1 MPHPPKIPPEAELRR
16 ARSLLSELPGILWEA
31 DATSMA
37 FTFVSER
44 VRDVLGYDASEWLAD
59 PGFWTDHLHPADR
72 DRMVA
77 RLVRI
82 GNDGGAFDEE
92 YRLRARDGSWIWV
105 RDQGRAIDE
114 KGTRRSIRGLMID
127 VTKARRAERDHEAME
142 GRFQRVIEHLPAI
155 VYLEAVTREAN
166 GIGEMLYVSPQVQE
180 ILGFSPDEWLADP
193 VAWARQFH
201 PDDRARI
208 REEYDRVEQT
218 GGPFHA
224 DYRMYT
230 RTGEIRWFR
239 DEATLVRDDEGALA
253 YWQGIMFDVTAERES
268 EERARSS
275 EERYRTLVEQIP
287 AIVYRED
294 VTGDGLQIVYI
305 NAQVEQFLGISPKEW
320 VRDPHAW
327 LEAIH
332 PDDRELVEQENRRTE
347 LTGEPFLIQYRM
359 IARDG
364 RLVWFRDHAVLV
376 RGPDGEPAYWQGV
389 MMDITP
395 LKEATGQ
402 LSEAEARYR
411 TLVEQIPA
419 IAYIDPVEEGPTVYI
434 SPQVGSILGYEP
446 EEWYADPGLWS
457 KIVHPDDRGL
467 MERGAVHAEPHAATY
482 RLIARD
488 GHVVWVQDQARLVL
502 DPDGRPVYWQGVLID
517 VTEQRRTEELERDL
531 ERERLEAERL
541 RMEDELKTTFL
552 QAVSHD
558 LRTPLAAI
566 LGLAVTMERD
576 DVEITDIEHRDM
588 ARRIASNARK
598 LDRIVTDF
606 LDLERLNRGLTEINL
621 EPIDVGALIREIVAN
636 SELVAERRLS
646 IDVAPITVKADP
658 AMVERIVENLL
669 GNTVKHTPGDSRI
682 WVRLERTDEG
692 AMLIVEDDGPGVA
705 AADRERIFEAF
716 RQGAGAGSGSGVGL
730 ALVARFAELH
740 DGRAWVQ
747 DRVGG
752 GASFR
757 VTLAAEP
764 AVRTRDIDL
773 TELDIDQP
781 TDGPTDQPTGTGSPD
796 DSHA

>member
-16 ARSLLSELPGILWEA
+16 ARSLLADLPAIVWEA

-37 FTFVSER
+37 FTFVSEG
-44 VRDVLGYDASEWLAD
+44 VRDLLGYDASEWLAD
-59 PGFWTDHLHPADR
+59 PGFWTDHLHPEDR

-82 GNDGGAFDEE
+82 GTAGGTFDEE
-92 YRLRARDGSWIWV
+92 YRLRARDGTWVWV
-105 RDQGRAIDE
+105 RDQGQAAVDARA
-114 KGTRRSIRGLMID
+114 KPRSIRGLMID
-127 VTKARRAERDHEAME
+127 VTTARRAERDREAME

-155 VYLEAVTREAN
+155 VYLEAVTREES

-180 ILGFSPDEWLADP
+180 ILGFSPEEWLADP
-193 VAWARQFH
+193 IAWARQFH
-201 PDDRARI
+201 PEDRARI
-208 REEYDRVEQT
+208 REEYDRIERT

-268 EERARSS
+268 EERARAS

-294 VTGDGLQIVYI
+294 VTGEGLQIVYI
-305 NAQVEQFLGISPKEW
+305 NSQVEQLLGITPDEW
-320 VRDPHAW
+320 VRDPSVW
-327 LEAIH
+327 LASIH

-347 LTGEPFLIQYRM
+347 ATGEPFLIQYRM
-359 IARDG
+359 TARDG

-376 RGPDGEPAYWQGV
+376 RGPDDEPAYWQGV

-419 IAYIDPVEEGPTVYI
+419 IAYIDPVEDGPTIYI
-434 SPQVGSILGYEP
+434 SPQVEAILGYEP
-446 EEWYADPGLWS
+446 AEWYADPGLWRS
-457 KIVHPDDRGL
+457 IVHPDDRGV
-467 MERGAVHAEPHAATY
+467 MEDGIHDEPHAATY

-488 GHVVWVQDQARLVL
+488 GHEVWVQDQARLVL
-502 DPDGRPVYWQGVLID
+502 DPDGRPVYWQGVLVD
-517 VTEQRRTEELERDL
+517 VTEQRRTQALERDL
-531 ERERLEAERL
+531 ERERDEAERL
-541 RMEDELKTTFL
+541 RLEDELKTTFL

-576 DVEITDIEHRDM
+576 DVEITDAEHRDM
-588 ARRIASNARK
+588 AHRIASNARK

-606 LDLERLNRGLTEINL
+606 LDLERLNRGLAEIHL

-636 SELVAERRLS
+636 SDLVAERRLA
-646 IDVAPITVKADP
+646 IDVAPITVQADA

-669 GNTVKHTPGDSRI
+669 GNTVKHAPGDSRI
-682 WVRLERTDEG
+682 WVRLERTDDG

-705 AADRERIFEAF
+705 PEDRERIFEPF

-747 DRVGG
+747 ERLGG

-764 AVRTRDIDL
+764 RVRTPQVDL
-773 TELDIDQP
+773 TELEA
-781 TDGPTDQPTGTGSPD
+781 DQPTGTGSPD
-796 DSHA
+796 DNHA

>member
-16 ARSLLSELPGILWEA
+16 ARRLIADLPAIVWEA

-37 FTFVSER
+37 FTFVSEG
-44 VRDVLGYDASEWLAD
+44 VRDLLGYDASEWLAD
-59 PGFWTDHLHPADR
+59 PGFWTDHLRPEDR

-82 GNDGGAFDEE
+82 GTAGGTFDEE
-92 YRLRARDGSWIWV
+92 YRLRARDGSWVWV
-105 RDQGRAIDE
+105 RDQGQAAVDARG
-114 KGTRRSIRGLMID
+114 KPRSIRGLMVD
-127 VTKARRAERDHEAME
+127 VTTVRRAERDREAME

-155 VYLEAVTREAN
+155 VYLEAVTREES

-180 ILGFSPDEWLADP
+180 ILGFSPEEWLADP
-193 VAWARQFH
+193 IAWARQFH
-201 PDDRARI
+201 PEDRTRI
-208 REEYDRVEQT
+208 REEYDRIERT

-268 EERARSS
+268 EERARAS

-294 VTGDGLQIVYI
+294 VTGEGLQIVYI
-305 NAQVEQFLGISPKEW
+305 NSQVEQLLGITPDEW
-320 VRDPHAW
+320 VRDPSVW
-327 LEAIH
+327 LASIH

-347 LTGEPFLIQYRM
+347 ATGEPFLIQYRM

-376 RGPDGEPAYWQGV
+376 RGPDDAPAYWQGV

-419 IAYIDPVEEGPTVYI
+419 IAYIDPVEDGPTIYI
-434 SPQVGSILGYEP
+434 SPQVEAILGYEP
-446 EEWYADPGLWS
+446 AEWYADPGLWRS
-457 KIVHPDDRGL
+457 IVHPDDRGVL
-467 MERGAVHAEPHAATY
+467 EGGVHDEPHAATY

-488 GHVVWVQDQARLVL
+488 GHEVWVQDQARLVL
-502 DPDGRPVYWQGVLID
+502 DPDGRPVYWQGVLVD
-517 VTEQRRTEELERDL
+517 VTEQRRTQELERDL
-531 ERERLEAERL
+531 ERERVEAERL
-541 RMEDELKTTFL
+541 RLEDELKTTFL

-576 DVEITDIEHRDM
+576 DVEITDAEHRDM
-588 ARRIASNARK
+588 AHRIASNARK

-606 LDLERLNRGLTEINL
+606 LDLERLNRGLAEIHL

-636 SELVAERRLS
+636 SELVAERRLA
-646 IDVAPITVKADP
+646 IDVAPITVQADP

-669 GNTVKHTPGDSRI
+669 GNTLKHAPGDSRI
-682 WVRLERTDEG
+682 WVRLERTDDG
-692 AMLIVEDDGPGVA
+692 AMLIVEDDGPGVPPE
-705 AADRERIFEAF
+705 DRERIFEPF

-747 DRVGG
+747 ERLGG

-764 AVRTRDIDL
+764 RLRATEVDL
-773 TELDIDQP
+773 TELEA
-781 TDGPTDQPTGTGSPD
+781 DQPTGTGSPD
-796 DSHA
+796 DNHA